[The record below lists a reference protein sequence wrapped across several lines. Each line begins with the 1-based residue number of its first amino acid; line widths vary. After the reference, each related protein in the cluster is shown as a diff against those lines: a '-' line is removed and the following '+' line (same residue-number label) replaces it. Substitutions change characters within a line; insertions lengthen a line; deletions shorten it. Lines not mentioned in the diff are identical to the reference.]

1 MPTRYHL
8 DDLGWYTF
16 EQLVQAALKAEL
28 GIGLESWGERR
39 DQGRDAYCNT
49 SLRFPSKHIVQDG
62 PFIFQMKFVENANA
76 SGAHSKGTVAT
87 ALKGEIARIKERRE
101 DGQWEEPKH
110 YVLVT
115 NAPLTASLRDHLK
128 TTFQESF
135 PSTDFH
141 SLGGND
147 ICDILDDHPNLRR
160 AFPQLLSLRDL
171 DQLLSEV
178 VNTENLERSRSAIDA
193 ARDILPVFVPT
204 AAYEKAWNVLR
215 KHHFVVLE
223 GPPEMGKSSIAW
235 MIALTQLSNG
245 WQAIVCDNPE
255 DIFRFKDSS
264 TPRVFIADDA
274 FGRTEY
280 DPARG
285 SKWEP
290 QLDRVFRRLDQKH
303 WLIWT
308 SRKHIL
314 ERACRQM
321 DLQGKAS
328 SFPSPGAILVNAG
341 NLSPREKALMLYRH
355 AKSGNLEE
363 DAKVIVKEH
372 AKTLIRDPHFT
383 PERIRR
389 IVKDSLPSLSASL
402 RAGNLSQGQ
411 VNSELRDAIRNP
423 TERMRKAFRA
433 LDPSYK
439 WLLISLLESGYQPR
453 LDEVEQAYES
463 LCPTDARRPFQDLI
477 NELSEAFVKTHS
489 AEW

>member
-1 MPTRYHL
+1 M
-8 DDLGWYTF
+8 
-16 EQLVQAALKAEL
+16 VQAALKAEL

-62 PFIFQMKFVENANA
+62 PFIFQVKFVENANV
-76 SGAHSKGTVAT
+76 SGADSREKVAT
-87 ALKGEIARIKERRE
+87 ALKSEIARIKERRE

-110 YVLVT
+110 YVLIT
-115 NAPLTASLRDHLK
+115 NASLTASLRDNLK
-128 TTFQESF
+128 TTFQETF
-135 PSTDFH
+135 PSTNFH

-147 ICDILDDHPNLRR
+147 ICDLLDDHPNLRR

-178 VNTENLERSRSAIDA
+178 TNAENLERSRSAIDA

-204 AAYEKAWNVLR
+204 AAYEKAWHVIR
-215 KHHFVVLE
+215 KHYFVVLE

-245 WQAIVCDNPE
+245 WQAIVCDSPE

-285 SKWEP
+285 SKWET

-314 ERACRQM
+314 ERACRHM
-321 DLQGKAS
+321 DLQGKPSA
-328 SFPSPGAILVNAG
+328 FPSPGAILVNAG

-355 AKSGNLEE
+355 AKSANLEE
-363 DAKVIVKEH
+363 GAKVIVKEH
-372 AKTLIRDPHFT
+372 AKYLIRDTHFT

-389 IVKDSLPSLSASL
+389 IVKDNLPSLSASF
-402 RAGNLSQGQ
+402 RAGNLSQDQ
-411 VNSELRDAIRNP
+411 VNSELRGAIRNP

-433 LDPSYK
+433 LDLSYK
-439 WLLISLLESGYQPR
+439 WLLISLLESGYLPK

-463 LCPTDARRPFQDLI
+463 LCPIDTKRPFQDLI